1 MAVTMNE
8 LIVAAKNHGYTTDG
22 QGNIL
27 SPQGRKVCTFRNPN
41 GYHTFNVRAKSARG
55 MVYVHR
61 FIAYTLFDSKVFESG
76 IEVRHLNGN
85 SSDNRSSNIS
95 FGTSSENK
103 QDIPK
108 EIRVK
113 NASIA
118 GKASGAARQ
127 NK

>member
-1 MAVTMNE
+1 MTMNE

-22 QGNIL
+22 QGNIF
-27 SPQGRKVCTFRNPN
+27 SPQGRKISTFKNPN

-61 FIAYTLFDSKVFESG
+61 FIAFTLFGSKIFENG
-76 IEVRHLNGN
+76 MEVRHLNGN

-108 EIRVK
+108 EIRIQ
-113 NASIA
+113 NASTA
-118 GKASGAARQ
+118 GKASGVARQ
-127 NK
+127 KK